1 MSWKCLA
8 DVSSLH
14 LGRQH
19 AAVKQSCP
27 PHFEAEQKNSS
38 GCFAAPPF
46 PIEGM

>member
-1 MSWKCLA
+1 MGVPGRCQLLTSR
-8 DVSSLH
+8 
-14 LGRQH
+14 RQH

-27 PHFEAEQKNSS
+27 PHFEAEQQNSS